1 MNNNQYICREFK
13 RFNEMKSYKDLGD
26 LSDNQ
31 QEFIDDVNNNYSDLV
46 SEIGTDFGD
55 IIVMLR
61 GKLINHRM
69 YSRLEPLIDK
79 HKLSFGMSY
88 YRGDNRLMLR
98 HFKTGP
104 VSFSSR
110 ELWGE

>member
-1 MNNNQYICREFK
+1 
-13 RFNEMKSYKDLGD
+13 
-26 LSDNQ
+26 
-31 QEFIDDVNNNYSDLV
+31 
-46 SEIGTDFGD
+46 
-55 IIVMLR
+55 
-61 GKLINHRM
+61 M

-110 ELWGE
+110 ELWGD